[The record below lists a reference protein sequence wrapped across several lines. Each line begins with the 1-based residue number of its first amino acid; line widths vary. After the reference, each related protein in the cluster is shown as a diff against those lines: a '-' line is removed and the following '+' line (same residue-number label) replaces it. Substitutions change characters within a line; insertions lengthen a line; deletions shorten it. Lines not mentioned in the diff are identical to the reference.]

1 MTEEFNIETVKRH
14 IKNLIAGNGINKDD
28 MLQLYREV
36 LKEQVE
42 SRVHK
47 LFAAYNLER
56 FIEKQVN
63 AIIQQYLNG
72 IINKYD
78 GWLTTK
84 RSIIEDMVLSECRKQ
99 VEEQIREHFKVTLKG
114 VEQFGDSK

>member
-1 MTEEFNIETVKRH
+1 MSEEFNIESVKRH
-14 IKNLIAGNGINKDD
+14 IKNLIAGNGIDKGD

-36 LKEQVE
+36 LREQVE
-42 SRVHK
+42 TRVRK

-63 AIIQQYLNG
+63 TIIQQYLNS
-72 IINKYD
+72 IINKD
-78 GWLTTK
+78 DSWWSTK

-114 VEQFGDSK
+114 VEQFGESK